1 MVKART
7 ATWRRFY
14 VFFLSGLVVLAAMAL
29 SPAGRAQSYDHVNVA
44 TNSEPDTLDM
54 LTSVF
59 PPISYVILR
68 NTSEM
73 LWDYNS
79 DGTVRRTV
87 ADWQASPD
95 GKAITFHIRPGIRFH
110 SGDELVAEDVL
121 FSFNRM
127 MNNTPSFKRHGRLV
141 ERIDV
146 LDKYSVRFLFRQPD
160 VTFFDGNQIFLGSKV
175 YHDRVGEK
183 EFMTHPSGIGPYR
196 ITGYSASQWIDVTAF
211 DAYYG
216 PKPRVKSARFY
227 IVKDD
232 DTRVA
237 KLKAGEADIITNTPY
252 PEVAELEKD
261 GYHLVRFPAN
271 PSVSIVFDLLTP
283 QSPWHKLPVRQ
294 AIAHAVDTNA
304 IIKGLFHG
312 VPYRYPMLAP
322 GEAGYDPALQNYKYD
337 PALAKRLLADAGYP
351 NGFKMPL
358 YYSATSFYGFQQA
371 AEAVSLYLNAV
382 GIQCELHNQEAV
394 RGLQLAR
401 RAQTDHSIELVSVGA
416 LPIANTGLTSLD
428 MLTIAFRSS
437 APSVVSHFDQV
448 DTGIE
453 KALSELDPA
462 KRAATVKNVVDFLY
476 DQVAVIKLWDSVSVY
491 TMKKGIDYTP
501 IAHRMPFMLL
511 KNVTIAAK
519 S

>member
-1 MVKART
+1 MIKVQT
-7 ATWRRFY
+7 ATRRRLYAF
-14 VFFLSGLVVLAAMAL
+14 VFSGLVLLAGVAL
-29 SPAGRAQSYDHVNVA
+29 PGAVRAQSQEHINVA
-44 TNSEPDTLDM
+44 TNAEPDTLDM

-68 NTSEM
+68 NVSEM
-73 LWDYNS
+73 LWDYNI

-87 ADWQASPD
+87 ADWQVSPD

-110 SGDELVAEDVL
+110 SGDELVADDVL

-127 MNNTPSFKRHGRLV
+127 MTNTPSFKRHGRLV
-141 ERIDV
+141 AKIEV
-146 LDKYSVRFLFRQPD
+146 LDRYSVRFLFRQPD
-160 VTFFDGNQIFLGSKV
+160 VTFFEGGQIFLGSKA

-183 EFMTHPSGIGPYR
+183 QFMTHPSGIGPYK
-196 ITGYSASQWIDVTAF
+196 ITAYNPGQSIDVAAF
-211 DAYYG
+211 DGYYG
-216 PKPRVKSARFY
+216 PKPKVKSARFF

-252 PEVAELEKD
+252 PEVAELEKAD
-261 GYHLVRFPAN
+261 YHVVRFPAN

-283 QSPWHKLPVRQ
+283 QSPWHNLKVRQ
-294 AIAHAVDTNA
+294 AIAHAIDTNA

-322 GEAGYDPALQNYKYD
+322 GEAGYDPGLQNYSYD
-337 PALAKRLLADAGYP
+337 PALAKKLLAEAGYP
-351 NGFKMPL
+351 NGFKLPI

-371 AEAVSLYLNAV
+371 AEAVSLYLNAI

-394 RGLQLAR
+394 LGLQMAR
-401 RAQTDHSIELVSVGA
+401 RAQTDHTIELVSVGA

-462 KRAATVKNVVDFLY
+462 KRATLIKGVVDFLY
-476 DQVAVIKLWDSVSVY
+476 DQVAVVKLWDSVSVY
-491 TMKKGIDYTP
+491 AMKKGIDYTP